1 MLNGSVLQ
9 GLVITVPLGV
19 PMFVLA
25 CLAFGGFPAL
35 AAFSTESWAWMIL
48 AGVLHFALGRYSEA
62 NGRLKVEVTVTNY
75 RDGTAFF
82 GKNEP
87 VFRVNLSGEINGPTV
102 TGEASD
108 LELKYS
114 IPVRMVKVGDL

>member
-1 MLNGSVLQ
+1 MAVDGIWRVEMWGPYGWEAVSTAFLHAGDYRAGSDK
-9 GLVITVPLGV
+9 
-19 PMFVLA
+19 
-25 CLAFGGFPAL
+25 
-35 AAFSTESWAWMIL
+35 
-48 AGVLHFALGRYSEA
+48 HFALGRYSEA

-75 RDGTAFF
+75 GDGSAFF

-108 LELKYS
+108 VELKYS
-114 IPVRMVKVGDL
+114 IPIRMVKVGDL